1 MDVPWCTMCDLDFTS
16 LFSPYPDCV
25 RVANQLY
32 FFLEP
37 NLNLP
42 VDQQAFLAESDNR
55 IMDAEES
62 EYEKLLKLDEDDH
75 IDSKSK
81 VMIIATSQVSV
92 GLMLSSGTTCR

>member
-1 MDVPWCTMCDLDFTS
+1 MDVPWCTMCDLDCTG
-16 LFSPYPDCV
+16 LFSPCPDCV

-32 FFLEP
+32 LFLEP

-75 IDSKSK
+75 IDLESK
-81 VMIIATSQVSV
+81 VMIVATSQVSV
-92 GLMLSSGTTCR
+92 GLTLISGTTSW